1 MYLYK
6 HERSHAWSKLEF
18 YYDLYTRTYNLHGDK
33 MERIQIK
40 KPGLFSK
47 QVAADN
53 RRAEFDCKN
62 EVLLTNNVKVD
73 FVFIGDS
80 ITQMW
85 ELNAYFNKP
94 GKVIVN
100 RGIGSD
106 TSEYLLKRFE
116 ADVLQLQ
123 PENCILMIG
132 VNDSF
137 ALEDNGWGGEKGES
151 IDEVAKRTIK
161 NLTEIVMLSIKNK
174 QKLILCSILP
184 TNITFTFKC
193 NERNEFIVKVNSAMK
208 KVCEDNGVLFVDY
221 HSHLVD
227 TDGLTIKDGLTIEGL
242 HPHVYGY
249 NIMAEVLTTTLQ
261 QHGIEI

>member
-1 MYLYK
+1 MD
-6 HERSHAWSKLEF
+6 R
-18 YYDLYTRTYNLHGDK
+18 N
-33 MERIQIK
+33 MNRIDIK
-40 KPGLFSK
+40 KPGYFSK

-62 EVLLTNNVKVD
+62 EVIITNNVKID
-73 FVFIGDS
+73 YVFIGDS

-85 ELNAYFNKP
+85 ELNAYFNQSK
-94 GKVIVN
+94 KTIIN

-116 ADVLQLQ
+116 ADVLQLK
-123 PENCILMIG
+123 PEYCVLMIG

-137 ALEDNGWGGEKGES
+137 ALEDNGWAGEKGES
-151 IDEVAKRTIK
+151 IDVVVERTIK
-161 NLTEIVMLSIKNK
+161 NLKDIVLLCIENN

-193 NERNEFIVKVNSAMK
+193 KERNEYIVKVNSAMK
-208 KVCEDNGVLFVDY
+208 EFCKDNGIIFVDY

-227 TDGLTIKDGLTIEGL
+227 TDGLTVRNGLTIEGL

-249 NIMAEVLTTTLQ
+249 NIMAEVLAKALQ
-261 QHGIEI
+261 ENGIEI